1 MVARVCAVGQRQNV
15 VRARVRTLRLGYHVR
30 RPGEGQLAEL
40 VVTVIY
46 NETLVP
52 YYYNQYPKSPVNQIK
67 LSFQVVLSIH
77 ILGFDL
83 HSDCIVWDNL
93 FLDRLQKRKASCLA
107 VVVT

>member
-52 YYYNQYPKSPVNQIK
+52 
-67 LSFQVVLSIH
+67 
-77 ILGFDL
+77 
-83 HSDCIVWDNL
+83 
-93 FLDRLQKRKASCLA
+93 
-107 VVVT
+107 